1 MIRKFDNFINE
12 KAPVNMDFYNKQE
25 NVPFFDEDQ
34 LSSLGSIGFN
44 HVTKHYATMME
55 GDYLI
60 KALPIM
66 TGKQHKWLHKILIK
80 IYLIDKNGRPEFIEK
95 GEFFVREEGLSSTI
109 FNDGRRINNPGLIT
123 TLTKTEI
130 IKFIIDTI
138 PTMGLHDNSKHE
150 INLDGVT
157 ESVMNFKKFNTK
169 NN

>member
-34 LSSLGSIGFN
+34 LSSLASIGFN

-95 GEFFVREEGLSSTI
+95 GEFFVRSIIVWETLDVTGLVLSAQLVQS
-109 FNDGRRINNPGLIT
+109 
-123 TLTKTEI
+123 
-130 IKFIIDTI
+130 
-138 PTMGLHDNSKHE
+138 M
-150 INLDGVT
+150 LD
-157 ESVMNFKKFNTK
+157 FDPI
-169 NN
+169 